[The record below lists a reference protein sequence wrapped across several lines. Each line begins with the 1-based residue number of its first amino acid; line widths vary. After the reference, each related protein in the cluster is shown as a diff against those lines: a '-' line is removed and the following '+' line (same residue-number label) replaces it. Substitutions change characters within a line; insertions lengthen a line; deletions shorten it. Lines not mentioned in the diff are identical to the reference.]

1 MLLLIRKPYPS
12 LEGLRSA
19 QRLMALQSPK
29 IASLKI
35 EEIVDP
41 RFVQKLD
48 KSGFIDRL
56 YAAQR

>member
-1 MLLLIRKPYPS
+1 M
-12 LEGLRSA
+12 
-19 QRLMALQSPK
+19 RLQNPK
-29 IASLKI
+29 IAALKI

-56 YAAQR
+56 YASPK